1 MPIIKGSTPTIRVVL
16 STDEVTIDDI
26 SKAYLTFAQKETTI
40 TSLNTTFEPEDAEVT
55 DKTITFKKKLTQA
68 ETLAL
73 AEDIDLVCQI
83 DVLTTDGDRKISKVF
98 TFGICHV
105 LRNEVLS

>member
-16 STDEVTIDDI
+16 STDEVEFDTIT
-26 SKAYLTFAQKETTI
+26 KVYLTFAQKETTI
-40 TSLNTTFEPEDAEVT
+40 TALNTTFLPEDAELGE
-55 DKTITFKKKLTQA
+55 KTITFKKKLTQA

-73 AEDIDLVCQI
+73 TEDIDLVCQI
-83 DVLTTDGDRKISKVF
+83 DVLTTNSDRKVSKIF
-98 TFGICHV
+98 SFGVCHV